1 LTGIVLFFPVSL
13 IAVLFIKL
21 TSPGPIIFKQKRV
34 GLNGKL
40 FEIYKFRTMY
50 NDVEDTIHKKY
61 VSELIKG
68 DCKDTT
74 YKIVDDP
81 RVTRVGRILR
91 KLSLDEI
98 PQFFNVVMGEMSLIG
113 PRPPL
118 QYEFEN
124 YQLWHQKRILAIK
137 PGITGL
143 WQVEGRSKT
152 TFDDMVRMDLKYKK
166 LCSLTLDSIIL
177 FKTIQVLFTMK
188 GGY

>member
-1 LTGIVLFFPVSL
+1 
-13 IAVLFIKL
+13 L

-50 NDVEDTIHKKY
+50 KDVEDAIHKKY
-61 VSELIKG
+61 VSKLIKG

-81 RVTRVGRILR
+81 RITRVGRILR

-124 YQLWHQKRILAIK
+124 YQLWHKKRIYEMK

-152 TFDDMVRMDLKYKK
+152 TFDDMVRMDLRYKRF
-166 LCSLTLDSIIL
+166 CSLTIDSKIL
-177 FKTIQVLFTMK
+177 FKTIQVLFTMR